1 MKYDLIDR
9 SRDRMPVKHSQSGEG
24 QWAGLNDGSEHT
36 VVRSERIGLTHI
48 LRPEINLAVWQ
59 RDVPSEISIWLSRIR
74 GEDLAARPRDI
85 DRRLPAGNVATALLS
100 ELSVNDP
107 IARAG
112 VASLA
117 RDAKELAHLFA
128 QLSGCSSVRL
138 RLDWVAEQR
147 CPRVHADRVSTRL
160 LCTYRGAGT
169 EWISNDVTLSS
180 PHAEP
185 CKDML
190 NRLGTGDVAI
200 MKGSLDGGASPLR
213 HRSPPLND
221 PDEWR
226 LLLSFDP
233 LKPGT
238 SAIDCKKEQTDL
250 QRS

>member
-1 MKYDLIDR
+1 MKPDLIDR
-9 SRDRMPVKHSQSGEG
+9 SRDRMPVKHSQGAEG
-24 QWAGLNDGSEHT
+24 QYACPNDEWEHA

-59 RDVPSEISIWLSRIR
+59 RDVPSVISIWLSRIR

-85 DRRLPAGNVATALLS
+85 DLGLPAGNVAAALLS

-112 VASLA
+112 IASLA
-117 RDAKELAHLFA
+117 HDAKELAHLFA

-147 CPRVHADRVSTRL
+147 CPRVHADRVQMRL

-169 EWISNDVTLSS
+169 EWVSNDVTLPSL
-180 PHAEP
+180 HAEP
-185 CKDML
+185 PKDML

-200 MKGSLDGGASPLR
+200 MKGSLGGGAGPLR
-213 HRSPPLND
+213 HRSPPLNGS
-221 PDEWR
+221 DEWR
-226 LLLSFDP
+226 LLLALDP
-233 LKPGT
+233 L
-238 SAIDCKKEQTDL
+238 
-250 QRS
+250 

>member
-1 MKYDLIDR
+1 MAGWCRVKHDLIDR
-9 SRDRMPVKHSQSGEG
+9 SRDRMPLEHSQSGEG
-24 QWAGLNDGSEHT
+24 QRAGPNNGSEHV
-36 VVRSERIGLTHI
+36 VVRPERIGLTHI

-74 GEDLAARPRDI
+74 SEDLAARPRDI
-85 DRRLPAGNVATALLS
+85 DRRLPAGDVAAALLS

-138 RLDWVAEQR
+138 RLDWVVEQR
-147 CPRVHADRVSTRL
+147 CPRVHADRVPMRL

-169 EWISNDVTLSS
+169 EWVSNDVKL
-180 PHAEP
+180 PPLHAEP
-185 CKDML
+185 HKDML
-190 NRLGTGDVAI
+190 NQLGTGDVAI
-200 MKGSLDGGASPLR
+200 MKGSLGSGTDPLR
-213 HRSPPLND
+213 HRSPPLNG

-226 LLLSFDP
+226 LLLSLDP
-233 LKPGT
+233 L
-238 SAIDCKKEQTDL
+238 
-250 QRS
+250 

>member
-1 MKYDLIDR
+1 MAGWCRVKHDLIDR
-9 SRDRMPVKHSQSGEG
+9 SRDRMPLEHSQSGEG
-24 QWAGLNDGSEHT
+24 QRAGPNNGSEHV
-36 VVRSERIGLTHI
+36 VVRPERIGLTHI

-74 GEDLAARPRDI
+74 SEDLAARPRDI
-85 DRRLPAGNVATALLS
+85 DRRLPAGDVAAALLS

-147 CPRVHADRVSTRL
+147 CPRVHADCVSTRL
-160 LCTYRGAGT
+160 VCAYRGTGT
-169 EWISNDVTLSS
+169 EWISNDVTLPS

-185 CKDML
+185 HKDML

-200 MKGSLDGGASPLR
+200 MKGALGGGAGPLR
-213 HRSPPLND
+213 HRSPPLNGS
-221 PDEWR
+221 DEWR
-226 LLLSFDP
+226 LLLVLDP
-233 LKPGT
+233 L
-238 SAIDCKKEQTDL
+238 
-250 QRS
+250 